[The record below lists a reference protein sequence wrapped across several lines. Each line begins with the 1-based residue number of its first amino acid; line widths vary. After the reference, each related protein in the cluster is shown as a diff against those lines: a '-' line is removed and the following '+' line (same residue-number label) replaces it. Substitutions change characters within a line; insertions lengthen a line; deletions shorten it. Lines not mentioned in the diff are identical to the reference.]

1 MEEGMAKDKE
11 VAECNG
17 GEVSPYN
24 EKNFI
29 QMDGVQYK
37 VEDRTIHEPSKI
49 TVEHIETQTIVK
61 GKSSSK
67 KR

>member
-1 MEEGMAKDKE
+1 MAKDKE

-17 GEVSPYN
+17 GGVLPYN
-24 EKNFI
+24 ENDFS
-29 QMDGVQYK
+29 QVDAAEYK
-37 VEDRTIHEPSKI
+37 VEDRTILEPGKT

>member
-1 MEEGMAKDKE
+1 MAKDKE
-11 VAECNG
+11 IAKRNDG
-17 GEVSPYN
+17 GISPYN
-24 EKNFI
+24 ENDFSQVGI
-29 QMDGVQYK
+29 AEYK
-37 VEDRTIHEPSKI
+37 VEDRTILEPGKT

>member
-1 MEEGMAKDKE
+1 MTKDKE
-11 VAECNG
+11 VAKRNG

-24 EKNFI
+24 ENDFS
-29 QMDGVQYK
+29 QVDAAQYK
-37 VEDRTIHEPSKI
+37 VEDRTIHEPGKI